1 MLLAYLLLF
10 TGVIWLLQILLQG
23 RLQVTLPKIKWQST
37 KLSSEAFS
45 VTVPKARIPV
55 DDEAILG
62 PTRNTSFQPVM
73 SISPKT
79 EGETYL
85 ESKTTSSHHELLEDS
100 TGSENSEGTVS
111 NEFTD
116 FPTDHDSQNQDYPF
130 ADGNDLEGE
139 QESENENQSNE
150 GEEGD
155 DDDDPNQDQV
165 VIHTFRDQITNY
177 PEHESQTQPETFEIP
192 LSDGEVD
199 ETDVETESLDELI
212 SEETSSSDVPLDKY
226 FSQLQTVESIL
237 EDIGKSIRRKQSKQ
251 TVDQL
256 CRQFTD
262 VLGHY
267 SMLNDKNVM
276 TRVNRVIKPDEAPDH
291 AREFLRLQRESLG
304 LDEEEVTDE
313 DLIEELV

>member
-1 MLLAYLLLF
+1 MLLAYLL
-10 TGVIWLLQILLQG
+10 TIVGVLWLLQILLQG
-23 RLQVTLPKIKWQST
+23 RLQITLPKIKWQSIN
-37 KLSSEAFS
+37 KSSQSLSVA
-45 VTVPKARIPV
+45 VPSARTPV

-62 PTRNTSFQPVM
+62 PTRNTSLQPI
-73 SISPKT
+73 ISNSQKT
-79 EGETYL
+79 GEETYL
-85 ESKTTSSHHELLEDS
+85 KPTTTSSSHELLEES
-100 TGSENSEGTVS
+100 TDSENGEARVP

-116 FPTDHDSQNQDYPF
+116 FPTDQDHDNPFGENSDPVDDQELDNVNQLD
-130 ADGNDLEGE
+130 
-139 QESENENQSNE
+139 
-150 GEEGD
+150 EGD
-155 DDDDPNQDQV
+155 DDDDPSQDQV
-165 VIHTFRDQITNY
+165 VVHTFSDQITNY
-177 PEHESQTQPETFEIP
+177 PEHESKTQPETFEIP
-192 LSDGEVD
+192 FSEDEVD

-237 EDIGKSIRRKQSKQ
+237 EDIGRSIRRKQSKQ

-304 LDEEEVTDE
+304 LDEEQVTTK